1 VNFKITPEIFEKFP
15 DLNVGIVVARDIDNR
30 GRNAEIMA
38 LMRAREQ
45 EIRQMYAA
53 DTLSQQPRIEAW
65 RKAYSQF
72 GAKPKK
78 YKSSVESLYR
88 MILKGLDL
96 RPINKIVDIYNF
108 ISIKHMIPVGGDDL
122 EKVEGDIILAI
133 ARGKETF
140 IPLNVKEAET
150 AQPGEVVYVDS
161 KEVLCRRWNW
171 RECEKTKMTE
181 ETKDVVLV
189 AEGLPPVTAADMED
203 TIQELRQLI
212 QRYCGGEFDVFILN
226 RERTETEL

>member
-1 VNFKITPEIFEKFP
+1 
-15 DLNVGIVVARDIDNR
+15 
-30 GRNAEIMA
+30 
-38 LMRAREQ
+38 
-45 EIRQMYAA
+45 
-53 DTLSQQPRIEAW
+53 
-65 RKAYSQF
+65 
-72 GAKPKK
+72 
-78 YKSSVESLYR
+78 
-88 MILKGLDL
+88 
-96 RPINKIVDIYNF
+96 
-108 ISIKHMIPVGGDDL
+108 
-122 EKVEGDIILAI
+122 VEGDIILAI